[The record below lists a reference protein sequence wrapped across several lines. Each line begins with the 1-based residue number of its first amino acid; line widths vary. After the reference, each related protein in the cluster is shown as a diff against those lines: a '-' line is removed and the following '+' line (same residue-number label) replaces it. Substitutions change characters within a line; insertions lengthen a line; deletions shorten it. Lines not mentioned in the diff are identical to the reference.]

1 MAGPIAESA
10 PPPPT
15 NKDDH
20 GSGGRTAR
28 NLVVTA
34 LGLLGG
40 ALLLRKLSKSTPPW
54 DHPRKVSDALVGEKF
69 STEQATQDPET
80 YFNLRLN
87 ACPAAELADGSR
99 IIYVEQAF
107 WRTPDKPYRQRFLK
121 VKPCP
126 KDVKCDVE
134 VSSYAVRDAE
144 EYKNFCERPGNQ
156 RPQPE
161 EISRDLAEHLTT
173 IHLSHCGQGEQCL
186 YKGSTPPGGFPNSWN
201 GATSCTSDLVV
212 FKDGEIHC
220 WDRGFNDEGAQV
232 WGLEKGP
239 YEFKPAASE

>member
-1 MAGPIAESA
+1 MAGTNAESA
-10 PPPPT
+10 SSPAKS
-15 NKDDH
+15 KDDG

-54 DHPRKVSDALVGEKF
+54 DHPRKVADALVGEKF
-69 STEQATQDPET
+69 STEQAEQDPET

-99 IIYVEQAF
+99 VIYVEQAF

-121 VKPCP
+121 VKPCS
-126 KDVKCDVE
+126 KDAKCDAE

-144 EYKNFCERPGNQ
+144 EYKNFCERPQNQ

-161 EISRDLAEHLTT
+161 EIAGDLAEHLTT
-173 IHLSHCGQGEQCL
+173 IRLSRCGQGEQCL
-186 YKGSTPPGGFPNSWN
+186 YKGTTPPGGFPNSWN
-201 GATSCTSDLVV
+201 GATSCSSDLVI

-220 WDRGFNDEGAQV
+220 WDRGYNEEGAQV

-239 YEFKPAASE
+239 YEFKPAASG